1 MSHVFGRCKRGA
13 VPRAAHW
20 AVLLPLALSAC
31 PPPPPPPPPVRASLP
46 LIVGMEYAFAGLA
59 DGLTG
64 TRMPGVKFFPS
75 LFNWGEM
82 QATAES
88 AIDFRVLDR
97 MVKEYQDAGFTDCM
111 VALHSKCPWGSV
123 QGNPLAPD
131 PNYAPKPEYL
141 DEYAAWVQAV
151 VERYDNDGV
160 QDMDG
165 LSRAIRYYEIGTEFS
180 TYEPESVAEYLG
192 MLATA
197 YAAAHAAFAGAIVM
211 NAAFLTTTAFVNDPG
226 PEEYEE
232 AFAQVSTR
240 IMYHSLEDIRAVLDR
255 PDLFDA
261 VNFHALASPLEIE
274 ATVAWLHYEMDQRG
288 YEKPL
293 VISDTSPNPFIGW
306 GAATICNTL
315 PQWMGLVLPPAT
327 EADRCRLADFF
338 TLLIEKDQPTLDWA
352 YGQVARDM
360 AKMIVI
366 AAEQGIAFLNT
377 SFMEDLIQMQTPA
390 FQAAAG
396 LSAWAGMATTTF
408 NLVTQEHIIQEL
420 RPLYYAIKQTI
431 DRLDKSVL
439 VERVETDDPNVYLYR
454 VWQTGSLIAPVL
466 WIAWYEPGI
475 LILPGDADP
484 AVNLSLDVPGASVTV
499 EELIITANQAAE
511 TYTVSASNGAVVIE
525 LNSTPVFILPPAS

>member
-1 MSHVFGRCKRGA
+1 MPRMTGQRKRCTGA
-13 VPRAAHW
+13 VRW
-20 AVLLPLALSAC
+20 AVLLALSAC
-31 PPPPPPPPPVRASLP
+31 PSPPPEPPARASLP
-46 LIVGMEYAFAGLA
+46 LIVGMEYAFPGLA
-59 DGLTG
+59 GELTG

-88 AIDFRVLDR
+88 AIDFRLLDR
-97 MVKEYQDAGFTDCM
+97 LVKEYQDAGFSDCM

-131 PNYAPKPEYL
+131 PNYAPKPEYQ

-151 VERYDNDGV
+151 VERYDHDGV

-165 LSRAIRYYEIGTEFS
+165 LSRAIRYYEMGTEFS
-180 TYEPESVAEYLG
+180 TYEPEPVAEYLG
-192 MLATA
+192 MLAMA
-197 YAAAHAAFAGAIVM
+197 YAAAHAAFADAIVM
-211 NAAFLTTTAFVNDPG
+211 NAAFLTTTAFVHDPG

-232 AFAQVSTR
+232 AFAQVSAR

-274 ATVAWLHYEMDQRG
+274 ATAAWLRYEMGLRG
-288 YEKPL
+288 YDKPL
-293 VISDTSPNPFIGW
+293 VISDTSPNPLIGW
-306 GAATICNTL
+306 GAATVCNTL

-338 TLLIEKDQPTLDWA
+338 TLLIDNDQPTLDWT

-366 AAEQGIAFLNT
+366 AAGQNIAFLNT
-377 SFMEDLIQMQTPA
+377 SFMEDFVQMQAPA

-396 LSAWAGMATTTF
+396 LSAWGGMATTTF

-420 RPLYYAIKQTI
+420 RPLYYAIKQTV

-439 VERVETDDPNVYLYR
+439 VERVETDDADVRLYR
-454 VWQTGSLIAPVL
+454 VWQTGSVIAPAL
-466 WIAWYEPGI
+466 WTAWYEPGA
-475 LILPGDADP
+475 LFLPGDEEP
-484 AVNLSLDVPGASVTV
+484 EVTLSLDVPAASVVV
-499 EELIITANQAAE
+499 EELVSAANQPPLS
-511 TYTVSASNGAVVIE
+511 YTVPASGGTVEVM
-525 LNSTPVFILPPAS
+525 LRSTPVFILPAGA